1 MFSLDTQDARLALGT
16 RRRFV
21 CQMCHLCFDS
31 VNGSAICGDCI
42 GREPTPIQDNDA
54 PWRSAWSE
62 PREPA
67 EIVVARQARA
77 DAEAEAAEY
86 RRAMWLLHQYL
97 STIALTRSLLPR
109 DQRRTAAI
117 ALEQFADW
125 FPQFAEIAG
134 LPPEPNS
141 PKLG

>member
-1 MFSLDTQDARLALGT
+1 MFSLDTQDVRLALGT
-16 RRRFV
+16 RRRMI
-21 CQMCHLCFDS
+21 CQMCGLGFDS

-86 RRAMWLLHQYL
+86 RRATWLLHQYL
-97 STIALTRSLLPR
+97 STISVARGLLPR
-109 DQRRTAAI
+109 DQRRTATI
-117 ALEQFADW
+117 ALEQFAEC
-125 FPQFAEIAG
+125 FPKIAEIAG